1 MTDHTLSIPSAA
13 LRSHHPPALT
23 TNMTGRLFKFCT
35 IKITGRVLDV
45 IVLVLVIGGLS
56 LSYSGLI
63 RPRGAGFYC
72 DDETI
77 KFPYRGDTVSVVQ
90 LFLGSLLAPILFILP
105 IELVKK
111 WRKSREEAVRSYF
124 LSAWRTSWS
133 VWRAV
138 LLGNLA
144 VLVLTEI
151 SKSLISEARPHF
163 WDTCQP
169 NVTKEICDSGY
180 IVEFNCT
187 SDYSNRK
194 ILDAQKS
201 FPSGHTSVSFF
212 AAAFMMWYLD
222 RAVQWRHSYFFKPC
236 LQLVWACFAILCALT
251 RITDRRHHWW
261 DVLAGGTLGL
271 SVAFML
277 VQAVSK
283 NVRWGH
289 DDSDSGGN
297 DSTNQFKDSV
307 SSNRV
312 DFQLKSSNNPA
323 PNNKRP
329 SVRRLLSTSSAATTI
344 AEDSEINI

>member
-1 MTDHTLSIPSAA
+1 MTENSLPTSVHHL
-13 LRSHHPPALT
+13 HPPMT
-23 TNMTGRLFKFCT
+23 TAMGRLLKFCT
-35 IKITGRVLDV
+35 VKITGRILDV

-72 DDETI
+72 DDHTI

-90 LFLGSLLAPILFILP
+90 LFLGSLLAPIFFILP

-111 WRKSREEAVRSYF
+111 WRKSREAAVRSY
-124 LSAWRTSWS
+124 LASAWKKSWS

-138 LLGNLA
+138 LLGNLT

-180 IVEFNCT
+180 IVDFNCT

-212 AAAFMMWYLD
+212 VAAFMMWYLD

-277 VQAVSK
+277 IQAVSRSI
-283 NVRWGH
+283 RWGD
-289 DDSDSGGN
+289 DDSDSVSN
-297 DSTNQFKDSV
+297 DSTTNQFKDGGSG
-307 SSNRV
+307 RV
-312 DFQLKSSNNPA
+312 ELKSNNPSS
-323 PNNKRP
+323 NNKRP